1 MEQPDNTPQVITPIH
16 EDEIAGM
23 GAGESEPK
31 DDAGGNGEQ

>member
-16 EDEIAGM
+16 EDEVVGM

-31 DDAGGNGEQ
+31 DDAGGNGGQ

>member
-1 MEQPDNTPQVITPIH
+1 MEQLDNTPQVITPIH

-31 DDAGGNGEQ
+31 DDVGENGEQ

>member
-23 GAGESEPK
+23 GAGESELG
-31 DDAGGNGEQ
+31 DDVGGNGEQ

>member
-23 GAGESEPK
+23 GAGESEQK
-31 DDAGGNGEQ
+31 DDAGGSGEQ